1 MESKSSAIK
10 AWKKAAYIALPVA
23 AIGYLLVNIYTPDLY
38 HPVCIFHSLTG
49 LYCAGCGGTRA
60 MAALLQG
67 DVLLAL
73 RDNALI
79 ILLLPAAFYFY
90 LRGFLITFFGKPRL
104 PAPKNT
110 APWLWALLAAT
121 TVFMII
127 RNFDFFTFL
136 KPV

>member
-10 AWKKAAYIALPVA
+10 AWKKAAYIALLLA

-38 HPVCIFHSLTG
+38 HPVCIFHRLTG

-90 LRGFLITFFGKPRL
+90 LRGFLITFFGKTRL

-110 APWLWALLAAT
+110 APWLWALLASTA
-121 TVFMII
+121 VFMII